1 MECPSRSPTWRAISL
16 CIGSR
21 HAEQADYRQV
31 TRLVGSPL
39 GTSQPERQLT
49 PPAVAARVQLVRF
62 PLGTPGDSNQRGG
75 PAARRRIVRARRGA
89 QDRRVDHRPVPRTRT
104 NPALYR
110 RPLDS
115 TPQDVVVDQVFRILH
130 AEALVTAGSG
140 CVPKSPSEPA
150 PLSPHFIISR
160 EVPRGVPQT
169 PPSGTPSSRRRCRQI
184 RSILVRKSGRPA
196 RGFGDGC

>member
-1 MECPSRSPTWRAISL
+1 MPPAPRRAVTLECPSRSPTWRAISL

-49 PPAVAARVQLVRF
+49 PPAVAARVQLVRC

-89 QDRRVDHRPVPRTRT
+89 QDRRVDHRPVPAHAHQPGTLPTATR
-104 NPALYR
+104 
-110 RPLDS
+110 LD
-115 TPQDVVVDQVFRILH
+115 PP
-130 AEALVTAGSG
+130 G
-140 CVPKSPSEPA
+140 C
-150 PLSPHFIISR
+150 
-160 EVPRGVPQT
+160 
-169 PPSGTPSSRRRCRQI
+169 C
-184 RSILVRKSGRPA
+184 GRPSVQNPSCCSTGNSWVGLRSEIPLGTGPTFA
-196 RGFGDGC
+196 PFHYLP